1 MSNDN
6 NKTNEDVNNS
16 AEAPIDKASSINNV
30 DALSQYLKS
39 AAGAREGRAIPP
51 LDKWHPEDIADMDL
65 VIKANGEWWHEGGQM
80 TRESLV
86 SLFATILWKE
96 ENNGVT
102 EYFLKTPVQKI
113 RIQVE
118 DAPLL
123 INDVG
128 IVHEDDV
135 SWLEFTTTTGDVVRL
150 DDEHQITLQTYNP
163 KNNDKAVPAYHSSD
177 VKHNDLENENLGSE
191 SLKSENT
198 DHSKNVTTDEPVR
211 PYMLVR
217 NGLTALIGR
226 NTFYHLAEIG
236 ELTERN
242 GETILTLQSGG
253 QAYSLSMPAN

>member
-1 MSNDN
+1 MSNDSSKMDN
-6 NKTNEDVNNS
+6 NIQTSANS
-16 AEAPIDKASSINNV
+16 PQHVASNQNPMKALN
-30 DALSQYLKS
+30 QYLKS
-39 AAGAREGRAIPP
+39 AAGTREGRAIPP
-51 LDKWHPEDIADMDL
+51 LEKWHPEQVDDMDL

-96 ENNGVT
+96 ENNGVA

-128 IVHEDDV
+128 IVDEANN

-150 DDEHQITLQTYNP
+150 DDEHPITLR
-163 KNNDKAVPAYHSSD
+163 AYSLDGTTDDQSD
-177 VKHNDLENENLGSE
+177 VQ
-191 SLKSENT
+191 
-198 DHSKNVTTDEPVR
+198 VR
-211 PYMLVR
+211 PYMPVR

-226 NTFYHLAEIG
+226 NVFYHLTEIG
-236 ELTERN
+236 ELTEQK

-253 QAYSLSMPAN
+253 RSYELSMPTG